1 MNALVALLHFCEV
14 HGPCVVFCTQAIH
27 RPDLPHHD
35 SDTILTIPTH
45 FKDKSTDNH
54 PTTPSPPPPPQT
66 LTPTQTPHL
75 QPSASISS
83 TLSISE
89 LHASPTTTTT
99 TTNSSSS
106 SSGSTTNTNTNNN
119 PSPRLQSPPS
129 LTSLRKVPCSITSS
143 SSSTK
148 GFTSSLR
155 DHPLS
160 GQTSTCAACT
170 AQMPMITTKEHCG
183 PQEARS
189 LLTRDEEDPS
199 VSYIGSK
206 APQQLHLYKAVRLAC
221 VRSLTTEFCPG
232 RDGPV
237 LFGDDENGYVMSY
250 MFKLR
255 DSQARGEVRFYSLM
269 MLMTDRVYLI
279 SCWPF
284 LVSAFRSMAIN
295 LQERADVIFQ
305 SEKESRERQPVFH
318 TMANNRRVAPMSQD
332 QFFRRRSNTSLR
344 SLVDLLNIKDIYA
357 QIHAQF
363 SYILKLSSRKRMEKI
378 SPGRSAGPAY
388 LKMRAEYLAKKN
400 RQHEGAMKDTRP

>member
-27 RPDLPHHD
+27 RPDLPHD
-35 SDTILTIPTH
+35 LDAMLTIPTL
-45 FKDKSTDNH
+45 KEKSTDH
-54 PTTPSPPPPPQT
+54 STI
-66 LTPTQTPHL
+66 PHL
-75 QPSASISS
+75 QPSASLSS
-83 TLSISE
+83 TLSITE
-89 LHASPTTTTT
+89 LHTSP
-99 TTNSSSS
+99 NS
-106 SSGSTTNTNTNNN
+106 N

-129 LTSLRKVPCSITSS
+129 ISSLRKVPCSITSS
-143 SSSTK
+143 TK
-148 GFTSSLR
+148 GFPTSLR

-160 GQTSTCAACT
+160 GQSSTCAACT

-183 PQEARS
+183 PQEAKS

-295 LQERADVIFQ
+295 LQERADAIFQ
-305 SEKESRERQPVFH
+305 NEKESRERQPVFH

-344 SLVDLLNIKDIYA
+344 SLVDLLSIKDIYA

-363 SYILKLSSRKRMEKI
+363 SYILKLSSRKRMEKV

-400 RQHEGAMKDTRP
+400 RQHEGAMEDTQPCP